1 MTRDPNC
8 LFCKIVA
15 DEIPATI
22 VQRDEAV
29 TAFRDL
35 NPQAP
40 VHVLVVPN
48 DHVADTG
55 ALDASLDP
63 QVGRLLRSAAQVAE
77 AEGIAQSGYRLVIN
91 TGADAL
97 NSVPHLHV
105 HLLGGRRL
113 GWPPG

>member
-1 MTRDPNC
+1 MARDPNC

-15 DEIPATI
+15 NQIPATI
-22 VQRDEAV
+22 VQRDDAT
-29 TAFRDL
+29 TAFRDID
-35 NPQAP
+35 PQAP

-48 DHVADTG
+48 DHVVDTG
-55 ALDASLDP
+55 VLDASLDQ
-63 QVGRLLRSAAQVAE
+63 QVGRLLRTAAQVAQ

-105 HLLGGRRL
+105 HVLGGRRL